1 MGKEI
6 NKEEQMLLDR
16 FGRKG
21 PWKVPEGY
29 FAQMMTEVEGK
40 LPAQPQEQR
49 YVEMTR
55 WQKLKPY
62 VYLAAMFLGI
72 WVMMN
77 VFGRVMTSRE
87 LNLDNPPEQYAQLM
101 ENAVEQ
107 DAVYIPTSLMSAME
121 TEDAVLSEFT
131 DMNEFVEA
139 FNEAGATDQN
149 LE

>member
-21 PWKVPEGY
+21 SWKVPEGY

-101 ENAVEQ
+101 EKAVEQ

-121 TEDAVLSEFT
+121 TEEAVLSEFT

-139 FNEAGATDQN
+139 FNEADATDQN

>member
-101 ENAVEQ
+101 EKAVEQ
-107 DAVYIPTSLMSAME
+107 DAVYIPTSLMSTME

-139 FNEAGATDQN
+139 FNEAATTDKN
-149 LE
+149 MD

>member
-101 ENAVEQ
+101 EKAVEQ

-131 DMNEFVEA
+131 DLNEFVEA

>member
-1 MGKEI
+1 
-6 NKEEQMLLDR
+6 MLLDR

>member
-6 NKEEQMLLDR
+6 NKEEQLLLDR

-40 LPAQPQEQR
+40 LPERPQAQR

-62 VYLAAMFLGI
+62 VYLAAMFIGI

-101 ENAVEQ
+101 EKAVEQ

-121 TEDAVLSEFT
+121 TEEAVLSEFT

-139 FNEAGATDQN
+139 FNEADAADQN

>member
-21 PWKVPEGY
+21 SWKVPEGY

-40 LPAQPQEQR
+40 LPEQPQEQR

-62 VYLAAMFLGI
+62 VYLAAMFIGI

-101 ENAVEQ
+101 EKAVEQ

-121 TEDAVLSEFT
+121 TEEAVLSEFT

-139 FNEAGATDQN
+139 FNEADAADQN

>member
-101 ENAVEQ
+101 EKAVEQ
-107 DAVYIPTSLMSAME
+107 DAIYIPTSLMSAME

>member
-1 MGKEI
+1 
-6 NKEEQMLLDR
+6 MLLDR

-77 VFGRVMTSRE
+77 VFGGVMTSRE

-101 ENAVEQ
+101 EKAVEQ
-107 DAVYIPTSLMSAME
+107 DAIYIPTSLMSAME
-121 TEDAVLSEFT
+121 TEDAVLLEFT

>member
-6 NKEEQMLLDR
+6 NKEEQLLLDR

-21 PWKVPEGY
+21 PWKVPERY

-40 LPAQPQEQR
+40 LPEQPQAQR

-62 VYLAAMFLGI
+62 VYLAAMFIGI

-101 ENAVEQ
+101 EKAVEQ

-121 TEDAVLSEFT
+121 TEEAVLSEFT

-139 FNEAGATDQN
+139 FNEADAADQN

>member
-6 NKEEQMLLDR
+6 NKEEQLLLDR

-40 LPAQPQEQR
+40 LPEQPQEQR

-62 VYLAAMFLGI
+62 VYLAAMFIGI

-87 LNLDNPPEQYAQLM
+87 LNLDNPPEQYAKLM
-101 ENAVEQ
+101 EKAVEQ

-121 TEDAVLSEFT
+121 TEEAVLSEFT

-139 FNEAGATDQN
+139 FNEADAADQN

>member
-6 NKEEQMLLDR
+6 NKEERMLLDR

-101 ENAVEQ
+101 EKAVEQ

>member
-101 ENAVEQ
+101 EKAVEQ

>member
-21 PWKVPEGY
+21 LWKVPEGY
-29 FAQMMTEVEGK
+29 FLQMMTEVEGK

-101 ENAVEQ
+101 EKAVEQ

-121 TEDAVLSEFT
+121 TEEAVLSEFT

-139 FNEAGATDQN
+139 FNEADATDQN

>member
-6 NKEEQMLLDR
+6 NKEEQLLLDR

-40 LPAQPQEQR
+40 LSDQPQEQR

-77 VFGRVMTSRE
+77 VFGRVMTNRE

-101 ENAVEQ
+101 EKAVEQ